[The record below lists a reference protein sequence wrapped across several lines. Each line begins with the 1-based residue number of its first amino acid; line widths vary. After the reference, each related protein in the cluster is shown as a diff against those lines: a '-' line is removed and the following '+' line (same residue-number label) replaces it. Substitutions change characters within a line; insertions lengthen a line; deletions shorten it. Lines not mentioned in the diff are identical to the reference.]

1 MSVEK
6 IVGTRKEKIRVL
18 TKHRL
23 IVKEARCMW
32 FWRCTISNRVLFMK
46 RAVKLTRV
54 ITGPGWPVL
63 LDYWVSPKEY
73 TLLQLSGKLEEP
85 EYDFWGQ

>member
-1 MSVEK
+1 MIVEK
-6 IVGTRKEKIRVL
+6 ITGTRKERIRVL

-32 FWRCTISNRVLFMK
+32 FWRCAISNKILFLK
-46 RAVKLTRV
+46 TAVKLTRV
-54 ITGPGWPVL
+54 ITGPGYPVL
-63 LDYWVSPKEY
+63 LEYWVSPKEY
-73 TLLQLSGKLEEP
+73 TLLQLSGKLERT